1 MGEWSSDPTSSTE
14 EVTVGLRRY
23 LKFTWLY
30 PHLKSVV
37 PLCTT
42 MWVEHHFPL
51 LNHLTVWQN
60 HSEAVW
66 KSFSSL
72 NSSHPSFCFSHLL
85 SHVCLAC
92 VACATLVAQA
102 NQVFYSS
109 IALFTFCCPPLARG
123 LPPQPTSTTLHLQMD
138 AASLRLKRSGTVWIL
153 ICTQKSASLNTWGCI
168 MVISKITD
176 FTISAFC
183 FYLHV
188 TQHPSFFFF
197 FFFWNCAKT

>member
-1 MGEWSSDPTSSTE
+1 MTLQRRVHQVSHTTSRAFRKSGAISYYQGALPPKSYYLSDLTPVMGEWSSDPTSSTE

-72 NSSHPSFCFSHLL
+72 NSSHPRFCFSHLL

-92 VACATLVAQA
+92 PYPSAATKVAQT

-109 IALFTFCCPPLARG
+109 IALFTFGVHHWLRDYHHNRHQPLC
-123 LPPQPTSTTLHLQMD
+123 TCKWMLHPWD
-138 AASLRLKRSGTVWIL
+138 
-153 ICTQKSASLNTWGCI
+153 
-168 MVISKITD
+168 
-176 FTISAFC
+176 
-183 FYLHV
+183 
-188 TQHPSFFFF
+188 
-197 FFFWNCAKT
+197 